1 MPRNIIFKIFDS
13 MKKILFAAFAVVAM
27 GFVSCGNNVQSG
39 EGVDSTSVDTVAVDS
54 VDSVAIVVDSVA
66 TK

>member
-1 MPRNIIFKIFDS
+1 

-27 GFVSCGNNVQSG
+27 GFASCGNNVQSG

-54 VDSVAIVVDSVA
+54 VDSVAIAVDSIA
-66 TK
+66 AE